1 MNLARYSFNS
11 CQSRCRKFMSQ
22 TFATTAE
29 WHNVDAAVFRREI
42 LPRSRPAILRGVV
55 RDWPA
60 VQAGLKSPQTAA
72 DVLKACDIGRTVE
85 TYVADAAIGGR
96 FFYRDDLRSFN
107 FERRPERI
115 STAIDRMLAHIG
127 DPQPPAIYVQS
138 TPLSEYMPEFRR
150 THVLALMGES
160 VAPRIWIGNAVTV
173 TTHYDLSDNIAC
185 VVAGRRRFTF
195 FPPEQLPNM
204 YMGPL
209 EFTPGGAPV
218 SLVDPENPD
227 LERYPLFERALAV
240 AETAE
245 LGPGDAVFIPY
256 SWWHHVRSLAPFN
269 VLVNYWWND
278 ARVPLASPY
287 DCLLHAILALREM
300 PENQRATWRTIFDY
314 HVFKS
319 HGEPL
324 AHLPPEN
331 RGGLGPMT
339 PERAQHLKATLLRA
353 LTRTIGGR

>member
-1 MNLARYSFNS
+1 MG
-11 CQSRCRKFMSQ
+11 Q

-29 WHNVDAAVFRREI
+29 WHNVDAALFRREI
-42 LPRSRPAILRGVV
+42 LPRNKPAVLRGVI
-55 RDWPA
+55 RNWPA
-60 VQAGLKSPQTAA
+60 VQAALASPATLARLLKGF
-72 DVLKACDIGRTVE
+72 DLGRTVE

-107 FERRPERI
+107 FERKPERI
-115 STAIDRMLAHIG
+115 ADAIDRLLAHLE
-127 DPQPPAIYVQS
+127 DAEPPAIYVQS
-138 TPLSEYMPEFRR
+138 TPIAEFMPEFRQGHR
-150 THVLALMGES
+150 LDLVDDA
-160 VAPRIWIGNAVTV
+160 VQPRIWIGNAVTV

-185 VVAGRRRFTF
+185 VVAGHRRFTF

-218 SLVDPENPD
+218 SLVDPEKPD
-227 LERYPLFERALAV
+227 LERYPRFAHALAV

-256 SWWHHVRSLAPFN
+256 SWWHHVRSLEPFN

-300 PENQRATWRTIFDY
+300 PENQRATWRTLFDY

-339 PERAQHLKATLLRA
+339 EDRARHLKATLLRA
-353 LTRTIGGR
+353 LTRTIAGR

>member
-1 MNLARYSFNS
+1 
-11 CQSRCRKFMSQ
+11 MSQ
-22 TFATTAE
+22 DFARTAE
-29 WHNVDAAVFRREI
+29 WHNVDAALFRSEI
-42 LPRSRPAILRGVV
+42 FPRSKPAILRGVI

-60 VQAGLKSPQTAA
+60 VQAGLKSPRALA
-72 DVLKACDIGRTVE
+72 DLLKECDLGRTVE

-107 FERRPERI
+107 FERRPEQI
-115 STAIDRMLAHIG
+115 GAAIERMLAHLG
-127 DPQPPAIYVQS
+127 DPDPPAIYVQS
-138 TPLSEYMPEFRR
+138 TPVPEFMPEFGRR
-150 THVLALMGES
+150 HALEL
-160 VAPRIWIGNAVTV
+160 VNPAVVPRIWIGNAVTV

-185 VVAGRRRFTF
+185 VVAGRRRFTL
-195 FPPEQLPNM
+195 FPPDQLANM

-218 SLVDPENPD
+218 SLVDPEKPD
-227 LERYPLFERALAV
+227 PNRYPRFAEAMAA

-245 LGPGDAVFIPY
+245 LGPGDAIFIPY
-256 SWWHHVRSLAPFN
+256 SWWHHVRSLTPFN

-300 PENQRATWRTIFDY
+300 PDNQRATWRTMFDY

-324 AHLPPEN
+324 GHLPPEN

-339 PERAQHLKATLLRA
+339 PDRARHLKATLLRA
-353 LTRTIGGR
+353 LTRTIAGQ

>member
-1 MNLARYSFNS
+1 
-11 CQSRCRKFMSQ
+11 MSQ
-22 TFATTAE
+22 TFAKTAE
-29 WHNVDAAVFRREI
+29 WHNVDAALFRREI
-42 LPRSRPAILRGVV
+42 IPRNRPAILRGIV
-55 RDWPA
+55 RAWPA
-60 VQAGLKSPQTAA
+60 VQAGLKSPQELAGL
-72 DVLKACDIGRTVE
+72 LKSFDLGRTVE
-85 TYVADAAIGGR
+85 TYMAEAAIGGR

-115 STAIDRMLAHIG
+115 SDAIARMLAHLD
-127 DPQPPAIYVQS
+127 DPEPPAIYVQS
-138 TPLSEYMPEFRR
+138 TSVPDFMPEFARLH
-150 THVLALMGES
+150 TLEPVNPS
-160 VAPRIWIGNAVTV
+160 VMPRIWIGNAVTV

-185 VVAGRRRFTF
+185 VVAGHRRFTF

-218 SLVDPENPD
+218 SLADPEKPD
-227 LERYPLFERALAV
+227 LDRYPRFAEALAV

-245 LGPGDAVFIPY
+245 LEPGDAVYIPY
-256 SWWHHVRSLAPFN
+256 SWWHHVRSLRPFN

-287 DCLLHAILALREM
+287 DCLLHAVLALREM
-300 PENQRATWRTIFDY
+300 PENQRATWRTMFDY
-314 HVFKS
+314 HVFKTN
-319 HGEPL
+319 GEPL

-339 PERAQHLKATLLRA
+339 ADRARHLKTTLLRA
-353 LTRTIGGR
+353 LTRTISGQ

>member
-1 MNLARYSFNS
+1 
-11 CQSRCRKFMSQ
+11 MSEA
-22 TFATTAE
+22 FSTTAE
-29 WHNVDAAVFRREI
+29 WRNVNAAMFRREI
-42 LPRSRPAILRGVV
+42 FPRNKPAILRGVV
-55 RDWPA
+55 KDWPA
-60 VQAGLKSPQTAA
+60 VQAGLNSPRTLA
-72 DVLKACDIGRTVE
+72 DLLKGLDLGRTVE
-85 TYVADAAIGGR
+85 TYVANAAIGGR

-107 FERRPERI
+107 FERKPERI
-115 STAIDRMLAHIG
+115 SDAVDRMLAHLE
-127 DPQPPAIYVQS
+127 DPEPPAIYVQS
-138 TPLSEYMPEFRR
+138 TPLSEYMPGFAPAHTLEL
-150 THVLALMGES
+150 VNDS
-160 VAPRIWIGNAVTV
+160 VSPRIWIGNAVTV

-218 SLVDPENPD
+218 SLVDPEKPD
-227 LERYPLFERALAV
+227 LDRYPRFAQALAV

-245 LGPGDAVFIPY
+245 LEPGDAVFIPY
-256 SWWHHVRSLAPFN
+256 SWWHHVRSLQPFN

-331 RGGLGPMT
+331 RGGLGPLSA
-339 PERAQHLKATLLRA
+339 ERARHLKATLLRA
-353 LTRTIGGR
+353 LTRTIAGQ